1 MYRTKD
7 GKRIA
12 VRRVTR
18 RDIDWV
24 VRLWQALADERRYIF
39 TERVTLEQMDRWTKS
54 VGDRGVLW
62 ALAEIEGERA
72 GSVSLARHRDSEKT
86 KHIRDLAMGVAREH
100 RGMGVGTAL
109 MDYAIR
115 WARQRKLKKIVLS
128 VFSTNRKAIAL
139 YEKFGFATEGT
150 RKRQFLIDGKYVDE
164 IMMGRFV

>member
-18 RDIDWV
+18 RDIDGII
-24 VRLWQALADERRYIF
+24 RLWQALADERKYIT
-39 TERVTLEQMDRWTKS
+39 TETVTVEQKNRWAKS
-54 VGDRGVLW
+54 VYDQGVLW
-62 ALAEIEGERA
+62 VLAEIEGGLA
-72 GSVSLARHRDSEKT
+72 GSLSLARHRDSEKT
-86 KHIRDLAMGVAREH
+86 RHVRNLAMGVARQY

-109 MDYAIR
+109 MDYAVR
-115 WARQRKLKKIVLS
+115 WARQRKVKKIVLS

-139 YEKFGFATEGT
+139 YGKFGFVDEGR
-150 RKRQFLIDGKYVDE
+150 RKLQFLIDGKYVDE

>member
-18 RDIDWV
+18 RDIDGV
-24 VRLWQALADERRYIF
+24 ARLWQALADERRYIP
-39 TERVTLEQMDRWTKS
+39 TERVTVEQKNRWAKS
-54 VGDRGVLW
+54 IDDRGVLW
-62 ALAEIEGERA
+62 ALAEIEGELA
-72 GSVSLARHRDSEKT
+72 GSLSLARHRDSEKT
-86 KHIRDLAMGVAREH
+86 KHLRNLAIGVAREY

-139 YEKFGFATEGT
+139 YEKFGLATEGT
-150 RKRQFLIDGKYVDE
+150 RKSQFLIDGKYVDE